1 MKQIHHIDL
10 SKIKD
15 PKFLKEMDYSSL
27 NILADDIRKYII
39 DITSKNGGHLASN
52 LGSVEA
58 TISLLRVFDFTKD
71 KIVFDVGHQSY
82 TYKILTGRDLSSLRK
97 KDGISGFQKMG
108 ESIYDHYE
116 AGHSSTSISAVTGMA
131 IARDLNKE
139 KYDCIAF
146 IGDSSI
152 VNGLAFEAINNNDVN
167 KNKIIIIIND
177 NEMSISSTVGGG
189 ARFFRKFS
197 TSSFYLK
204 SKKFY
209 RSIMY
214 KTKIGRHIF
223 AWSLSFKNM
232 IKRILFR
239 TSVFDLL
246 GYSII
251 GTVDGHNI
259 RKLDKAFKRAK
270 KADKSVIIHIKTKK
284 GNGFPFAE
292 NDTDGHWHGVGP
304 FDITTGK
311 QFENKG
317 YISWSKIYSNLLLEE
332 MRNNDK
338 IITILS
344 ATGFGSYMNQV
355 QREFPNRTIDVGI
368 SEEHAATLASGLAV
382 SNYHPVVSLYS
393 TFLQR
398 AYDEVNHDIARMNLN
413 VTFLIDRAGLA
424 GSDGETHQGIFD
436 EEFLLGMPNVTIC
449 MASTKEEAKCLLK
462 ESFNNHGPFFI
473 RYPKED
479 ILSVDRNE
487 ESLPYGK
494 WKRIKEGNEI
504 AIISTGPILIPL
516 IKELDNNN
524 LDVTLI
530 NALYLKPIDEEM
542 LKTLLSFETIIIYDT
557 YGTING
563 FASYLTMK
571 LVELNFKGQI
581 ISKAIPL
588 KYIKQATIEEQ
599 REELGLR
606 VKDIIDLVNIIQK

>member
-1 MKQIHHIDL
+1 
-10 SKIKD
+10 
-15 PKFLKEMDYSSL
+15 
-27 NILADDIRKYII
+27 
-39 DITSKNGGHLASN
+39 
-52 LGSVEA
+52 
-58 TISLLRVFDFTKD
+58 
-71 KIVFDVGHQSY
+71 
-82 TYKILTGRDLSSLRK
+82 
-97 KDGISGFQKMG
+97 
-108 ESIYDHYE
+108 
-116 AGHSSTSISAVTGMA
+116 
-131 IARDLNKE
+131 
-139 KYDCIAF
+139 
-146 IGDSSI
+146 
-152 VNGLAFEAINNNDVN
+152 
-167 KNKIIIIIND
+167 
-177 NEMSISSTVGGG
+177 
-189 ARFFRKFS
+189 
-197 TSSFYLK
+197 
-204 SKKFY
+204 
-209 RSIMY
+209 
-214 KTKIGRHIF
+214 
-223 AWSLSFKNM
+223 
-232 IKRILFR
+232 
-239 TSVFDLL
+239 
-246 GYSII
+246 
-251 GTVDGHNI
+251 
-259 RKLDKAFKRAK
+259 
-270 KADKSVIIHIKTKK
+270 
-284 GNGFPFAE
+284 
-292 NDTDGHWHGVGP
+292 
-304 FDITTGK
+304 
-311 QFENKG
+311 
-317 YISWSKIYSNLLLEE
+317 
-332 MRNNDK
+332 
-338 IITILS
+338 
-344 ATGFGSYMNQV
+344 MNQV

-494 WKRIKEGNEI
+494 WKRIKEGYEI

-516 IKELDNNN
+516 AKELDNNN
-524 LDVTLI
+524 LDVALI

-542 LKTLLSFETIIIYDT
+542 LKTLLSFETIVIYDT